1 MSAHRVLDA
10 FSLVG
15 RVAVVTGGTRGIGF
29 ASARL
34 LGQAGAAVVVSGEDA
49 AACEQAASVLRAEG
63 LVASGVRCDVA
74 DRAQV
79 DALAAQVIERHG
91 RIDVLVCNAGI
102 APHMGP
108 IATASEDDYER
119 TMTVNLRSALW
130 LTSAVIPHMAQ
141 GGGGSVVLMSSIAGI
156 RGNRGLG
163 VYSLSKAGLAAL
175 ARNLAVEWGPAQIR
189 VNAVSPGI
197 VQTEF
202 ARPLTGND
210 AAMQRRLALT
220 PLRRTG
226 TPEEIAGTVLYLASP
241 AGAFVTGHNLIV
253 DGGTTIGDGS

>member
-1 MSAHRVLDA
+1 MNAHRVLDA

-108 IATASEDDYER
+108 IATASEDDYEQ

-130 LTSAVIPHMAQ
+130 LTSAVIPQMAQ

-175 ARNLAVEWGPAQIR
+175 ARNLAVEWGPSQIR
-189 VNAVSPGI
+189 VNAISPGV

-202 ARPLTGND
+202 ARPLTHNE

-226 TPEEIAGTVLYLASP
+226 TPEDIAGAVLYLASP